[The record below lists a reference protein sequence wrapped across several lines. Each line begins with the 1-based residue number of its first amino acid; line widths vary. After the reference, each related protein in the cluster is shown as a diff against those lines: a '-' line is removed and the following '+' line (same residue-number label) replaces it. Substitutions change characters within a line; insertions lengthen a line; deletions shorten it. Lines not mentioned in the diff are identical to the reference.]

1 MFTDESHQKHV
12 INGICISIPIIHV
25 LPKPS
30 RYFLKVSVK
39 EDIAV
44 SSVDNQIVYRGA
56 PRPWVWHL
64 HSQGVGS
71 AAWMRR
77 AAPTAAAQLL
87 LPAKPWVLP
96 GHGRAACRSHCE
108 AVPELSASSGL

>member
-25 LPKPS
+25 LPKLS

-96 GHGRAACRSHCE
+96 GRRRAACGSHCE
-108 AVPELSASSGL
+108 AVPELSVSSGL